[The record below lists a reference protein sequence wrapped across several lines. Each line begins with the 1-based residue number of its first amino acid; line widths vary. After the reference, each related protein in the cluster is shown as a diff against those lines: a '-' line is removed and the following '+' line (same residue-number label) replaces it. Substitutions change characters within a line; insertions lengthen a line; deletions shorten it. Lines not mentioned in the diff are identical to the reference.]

1 MRACVSGETAEV
13 WRKTAAKNV
22 KWRKKMTVAAMRKEV
37 ERFGFFFGEREIVSL
52 VYNIREE
59 RMEGECDDIVLCEF
73 SLFPQERKMFSYL
86 CRQWIIMSKGIISYM
101 HRVFLVDVLHVLV

>member
-1 MRACVSGETAEV
+1 MEEDGGEECEVEEENDRCGHEKGSREV
-13 WRKTAAKNV
+13 W
-22 KWRKKMTVAAMRKEV
+22 
-37 ERFGFFFGEREIVSL
+37 FFFGEREIVSL

-59 RMEGECDDIVLCEF
+59 RMEGECNDIVLCEF

-101 HRVFLVDVLHVLV
+101 HI

>member
-1 MRACVSGETAEV
+1 MEEDGGEECEVEEENDRCGHEKGSREV
-13 WRKTAAKNV
+13 W
-22 KWRKKMTVAAMRKEV
+22 
-37 ERFGFFFGEREIVSL
+37 FFFFGEREMVSL

>member
-1 MRACVSGETAEV
+1 
-13 WRKTAAKNV
+13 
-22 KWRKKMTVAAMRKEV
+22 
-37 ERFGFFFGEREIVSL
+37 
-52 VYNIREE
+52 
-59 RMEGECDDIVLCEF
+59 MEGECDDIVLCEF